1 MNEVKTVYDIVRK
14 AEQDDIR
21 GKTTISKY
29 VTFSLRENIEKID
42 AYLNSKHTSGETDSL
57 DREKPFFNI
66 VTAAVNIWY
75 RATDIDRK
83 NIRVRASREEH
94 YMLAFTAEVLLKE
107 WMKKTSFGQ
116 FLNEWGRVLSR
127 YGSAVC
133 KFVEKEGELFSEIV
147 PWNRLICDPVDFE
160 NNVKIEKLWLT
171 PAQLRKRKE
180 YDEGMV
186 ERLLD
191 DITTRTTMD
200 GARKDNKSEYIP
212 VYEVHGEL
220 PLSYLTDDEDD
231 DDTFVQQ
238 MHVITF
244 FETKDEPSNRGFA
257 DYSLYSGKE
266 SKCPYMMTHLIAEDG
281 RTMGI
286 GAVEH
291 LFEAQ
296 WMVNHNA
303 KLIKDQLDLASK
315 LIFQTSDGNF
325 VGQNALN
332 SIETGDILIHS
343 ANQPLTQINNTP
355 NITSLQGYM
364 SQWKELGNEVTGVS
378 ESMMGENP
386 PSGTAW
392 RLTQAL
398 LQESHSLFE
407 MMIENK
413 GLYIEE
419 MLREWVIPNLKKKMN
434 TSEEI
439 STILED
445 HQVIQLDSRYVPNE
459 AVRRVND
466 KIKNDIL
473 NKTPQDILDGNMFS
487 QDTQAGMIQ
496 DETAQIQ
503 GELNSFGNQRFL
515 KPSDISNKT
524 WKQLLKDFE
533 WKLDIDVT
541 GENQD
546 KEALVQTLTT
556 VLQTIAANPAVL
568 QDPNAKLIFNRILET
583 VGGLSPIEL
592 SQTPAQQP
600 IPQEA
605 EQVGG
610 IAPGAEIPNNTQ

>member
-364 SQWKELGNEVTGVS
+364 SQWKELGNEITGVS